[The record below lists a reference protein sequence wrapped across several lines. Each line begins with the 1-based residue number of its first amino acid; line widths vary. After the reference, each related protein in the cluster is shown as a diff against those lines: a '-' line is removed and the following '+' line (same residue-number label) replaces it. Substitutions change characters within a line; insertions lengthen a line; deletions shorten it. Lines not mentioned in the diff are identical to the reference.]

1 MTCANPTNILIISSK
16 AQISQAVNRCVYG
29 HASTRKALSD
39 FVPMDCIAI
48 LDGQTNFEEAMKGLN
63 EVRSEVDLA

>member
-1 MTCANPTNILIISSK
+1 MHVRP
-16 AQISQAVNRCVYG
+16 
-29 HASTRKALSD
+29 RKHKEILSD

-63 EVRSEVDLA
+63 EVRSEIDLA